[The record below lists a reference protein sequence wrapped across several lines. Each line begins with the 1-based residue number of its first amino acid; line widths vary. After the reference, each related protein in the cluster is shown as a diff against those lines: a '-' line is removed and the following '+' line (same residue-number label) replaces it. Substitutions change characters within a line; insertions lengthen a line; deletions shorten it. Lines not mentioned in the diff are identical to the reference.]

1 MSVICHL
8 HLIPRFMFFTEP
20 MVSNHSMFSFN
31 LPKMNDDIDKC
42 YKRLV
47 VDFICGRIEWD
58 NISIAAISNRTQN
71 EI

>member
-1 MSVICHL
+1 
-8 HLIPRFMFFTEP
+8 

-47 VDFICGRIEWD
+47 VDFICGCIEWD